1 MKPIQF
7 ELFEPADT
15 KEKRSKLGHAHI
27 AYQQASSIL
36 TEGKGA
42 LKSFDYTLNPYSGCS
57 FACSYCY
64 AAFFTRSEEEQN
76 NWGYWV
82 RVKENALQLL
92 MKHRK
97 APMINKSIYMSSAT
111 DPYQPLERELE
122 LTRSLV
128 QELVKYH
135 QVRLVVQT
143 RSPLVTRDI
152 DLFKQ
157 FESIQVNMSITTD
170 SEEVRKTFEPV
181 CSSINARLKAIREV
195 QEAGINTCISLSPL
209 LPVENAT
216 TFAQRLLETGAKK
229 YYIQGFHFSKT
240 KFVSGT
246 REEALK
252 LIQKTDWS
260 DRKFNETL
268 ETLRAHLPNLKQL
281 T

>member
-1 MKPIQF
+1 MKNIQF
-7 ELFEPADT
+7 ELFAPTET
-15 KEKRSKLGHAHI
+15 LEKRDKLGHAQI

-92 MKHRK
+92 MKFRK
-97 APMINKSIYMSSAT
+97 APLINKSIYLSSAT
-111 DPYQPLERELE
+111 DPYQPIERELE

-128 QELVKYH
+128 QELLKYH

-152 DLFKQ
+152 DLLKQ
-157 FESIQVNMSITTD
+157 FASVQVNMSITTD

-181 CSSINARLKAIREV
+181 CSSINSRLKAIKEV
-195 QEAGINTCISLSPL
+195 HEAGIQTCISLSPL
-209 LPVENAT
+209 LPVENPEQ
-216 TFAQRLLETGAKK
+216 FAQRLLETGARK

-252 LIQKTDWS
+252 LIQKTDWN

-268 ETLRAHLPNLKQL
+268 ETLRVHLPNLKPL
-281 T
+281 